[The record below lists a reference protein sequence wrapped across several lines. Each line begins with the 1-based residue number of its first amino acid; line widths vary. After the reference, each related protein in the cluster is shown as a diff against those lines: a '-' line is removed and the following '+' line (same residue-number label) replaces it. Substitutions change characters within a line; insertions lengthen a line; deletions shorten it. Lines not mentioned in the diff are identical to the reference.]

1 MAGLSQ
7 NEACRNC
14 QHQEEFEARPAPW
27 KVEFR
32 SSKGFVTW
40 VVAIAVFT
48 DVFIYGMIIPI
59 LPEVLKTRILVPA
72 DDLQK
77 WMSILLAAYGG
88 ALFVGSPVFGYYA
101 DRSSSRRAPFLIGL
115 LALGGSTV
123 MFWFAQSATAL
134 VIARTLQGLSAA
146 VVWTVSMALIV
157 DTVGKDQIGAAMG
170 IVSMAMTVGTVSGP
184 FIGGLVL
191 SKAGYHAVFSMAI
204 ALIVLDISLRLV
216 MIERKNALEWLQD
229 QPASVEET
237 ERLLE
242 PAAQGDSARK
252 YVAIP
257 EDAEQSASN
266 MGGKSADDDLAESSP
281 SETKAKKRS
290 VPGIVRLLCSGA
302 LLVVL
307 AAAVLQA
314 VAYSSFDTVLPLYVM
329 STFKMGPM
337 GIGLCFIPLFTP
349 SFFSTLIGSAVD
361 QYGSRKITLLAFLID
376 VPYFLLLQL
385 VTENTTHDKILL
397 YILLF
402 FAGLAAA
409 LKTVAL
415 MVEVNHV
422 VEEKEKECPGIF
434 GEQGGTAQAY
444 GLYNVAWSGG
454 QVLGPLVAGWLV
466 EWKGWATMVS
476 VFGIVSGGMAVVLA
490 VTSKDVVRLVGRG

>member
-7 NEACRNC
+7 NEACRSC
-14 QHQEEFEARPAPW
+14 QHQEDSGARPPPW

-59 LPEVLKTRILVPA
+59 LPEVLKTRIVVPA
-72 DDLQK
+72 DELQK

-101 DRSSSRRAPFLIGL
+101 DRSSSRRTPFLIGL

-157 DTVGKDQIGAAMG
+157 DTVGKDQVGAAMG

-191 SKAGYHAVFSMAI
+191 SKAGYHAVFSIAI
-204 ALIVLDISLRLV
+204 ALILLDIALRLV

-242 PAAQGDSARK
+242 PVAPGDSLHK
-252 YVAIP
+252 YAAIP
-257 EDAEQSASN
+257 REAEQSASE
-266 MGGKSADDDLAESSP
+266 GGKVADDGLAESSP

-361 QYGSRKITLLAFLID
+361 HYGSRRITLLAFLID

-385 VTENTTHDKILL
+385 VAENTTHDKILL

-422 VEEKEKECPGIF
+422 VGEKEKECPGIF

>member
-1 MAGLSQ
+1 MQ
-7 NEACRNC
+7 
-14 QHQEEFEARPAPW
+14 
-27 KVEFR
+27 
-32 SSKGFVTW
+32 
-40 VVAIAVFT
+40 
-48 DVFIYGMIIPI
+48 
-59 LPEVLKTRILVPA
+59 
-72 DDLQK
+72 
-77 WMSILLAAYGG
+77 
-88 ALFVGSPVFGYYA
+88 
-101 DRSSSRRAPFLIGL
+101 
-115 LALGGSTV
+115 
-123 MFWFAQSATAL
+123 
-134 VIARTLQGLSAA
+134 
-146 VVWTVSMALIV
+146 
-157 DTVGKDQIGAAMG
+157 
-170 IVSMAMTVGTVSGP
+170 
-184 FIGGLVL
+184 
-191 SKAGYHAVFSMAI
+191 
-204 ALIVLDISLRLV
+204 
-216 MIERKNALEWLQD
+216 
-229 QPASVEET
+229 
-237 ERLLE
+237 
-242 PAAQGDSARK
+242 
-252 YVAIP
+252 
-257 EDAEQSASN
+257 
-266 MGGKSADDDLAESSP
+266 
-281 SETKAKKRS
+281 
-290 VPGIVRLLCSGA
+290 
-302 LLVVL
+302 
-307 AAAVLQA
+307 
-314 VAYSSFDTVLPLYVM
+314 VLPLYVM